1 MCVVHNT
8 YSAVENYKMFK
19 FLRKT
24 TEQSSKET
32 EVNSIKKRVNFQT
45 EIVEVVSESHEK
57 PKIRRM
63 SSSVSRTTKTGSRF
77 WFPTKVFAALKLS
90 RKHRNRRGNSVKI
103 KKRKN
108 SKKKKQRSNK
118 SES

>member
-1 MCVVHNT
+1 MCVAHNT

-24 TEQSSKET
+24 SEQSSKET

-45 EIVEVVSESHEK
+45 EIVEVVSESHENH
-57 PKIRRM
+57 KIRRM

>member
-24 TEQSSKET
+24 SEQSSKET

-45 EIVEVVSESHEK
+45 EIVEVVSESHET

>member
-1 MCVVHNT
+1 
-8 YSAVENYKMFK
+8 MFK

-24 TEQSSKET
+24 SEQSKEFEES
-32 EVNSIKKRVNFQT
+32 EVIKKRVNFQT
-45 EIVEVVSESHEK
+45 EIVEVVSESHEEK
-57 PKIRRM
+57 RKKAKIRRM
-63 SSSVSRTTKTGSRF
+63 SSSITTSKVPKSKRF

-90 RKHRNRRGNSVKI
+90 RKHRSKSSRKNSAKI

-108 SKKKKQRSNK
+108 SHRTSQKKKKHSNK

>member
-1 MCVVHNT
+1 
-8 YSAVENYKMFK
+8 MFK

-24 TEQSSKET
+24 SEQSKDFEES
-32 EVNSIKKRVNFQT
+32 EVIKKRVNFQT
-45 EIVEVVSESHEK
+45 EIVEVVSESHEERRK
-57 PKIRRM
+57 KAKIRRM
-63 SSSVSRTTKTGSRF
+63 SSSITTSKVPKSKRF